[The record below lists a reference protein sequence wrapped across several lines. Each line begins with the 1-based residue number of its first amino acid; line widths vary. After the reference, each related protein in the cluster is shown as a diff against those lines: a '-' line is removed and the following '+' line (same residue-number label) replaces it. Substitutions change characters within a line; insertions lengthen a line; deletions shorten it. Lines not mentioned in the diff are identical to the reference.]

1 MDNNAVSASKFGD
14 YYNTNGPKLQYLY
27 KNHLSDFN
35 DWLQKEHAQ
44 DWLLFGK
51 NLGKYLSL
59 DETSLS
65 NGELY
70 TILTNKDARGNKG
83 AIIAI
88 VKGTKAVDIIT
99 VINKISES
107 RRNMVKE
114 VTVDMAGSMNLIAK
128 KCFPKTEIVTD
139 RFHVQKLAFE
149 AVQEERI
156 RLRWEIIELENNE
169 IEKSRNSGE
178 IYKPELLSNGDTKR
192 QLLARSR
199 YLLFKSKSKWT
210 PSQITRAELLF
221 KLYPSIERA
230 YNLSQGLSY
239 IFENNTNKNVARLKL
254 AQWYNKVEEAGFKS
268 FNTISRTIQIHYE
281 TILNYFNNRRTNA
294 SAESFN
300 AKIKAFRTQFRG
312 VRDIPFFLYRLT
324 KIFA

>member
-1 MDNNAVSASKFGD
+1 M
-14 YYNTNGPKLQYLY
+14 
-27 KNHLSDFN
+27 SDFTT
-35 DWLQKEHAQ
+35 WIQKEHAQ
-44 DWLLFGK
+44 DWLLYGK

-70 TILTNKDARGNKG
+70 TILTNKEARGKKG

-88 VKGTKAVDIIT
+88 VKGTKAMDVIA
-99 VINKISES
+99 VINKIPES

-139 RFHVQKLAFE
+139 RFHVQKLATE

-156 RLRWEIIELENNE
+156 RIRWEILEQENKIIEQAKNQN
-169 IEKSRNSGE
+169 KT
-178 IYKPELLSNGDTKR
+178 YKPELLDNGDTKR

-199 YLLFKSKSKWT
+199 YLLFKPKRKWT
-210 PSQITRAELLF
+210 TSQITRAELLF
-221 KLYPSIERA
+221 KLYPNILKA
-230 YNLSQGLSY
+230 YELSQGLSY
-239 IFENNTNKNVARLKL
+239 VFENNNDKNVARLKL
-254 AQWYNKVEEAGFKS
+254 AQWYDKVEKAGFKS
-268 FNTISRTIQIHYE
+268 FNTISRSIQMHYQ
-281 TILNYFNNRRTNA
+281 TILNYFNNRSTNA

-300 AKIKAFRTQFRG
+300 AKIKEFRAQFRG
-312 VRDIPFFLYRLT
+312 VRDIAFFLFRLT
-324 KIFA
+324 KIYA

>member
-1 MDNNAVSASKFGD
+1 M
-14 YYNTNGPKLQYLY
+14 
-27 KNHLSDFN
+27 
-35 DWLQKEHAQ
+35 
-44 DWLLFGK
+44 FGK

-70 TILTNKDARGNKG
+70 TVLTNKDARGNKG
-83 AIIAI
+83 SIIAI
-88 VKGTKAVDIIT
+88 VKGTKAIDVIT

-149 AVQEERI
+149 AVQEQRI

-169 IEKSRNSGE
+169 IEMSRKSGQ
-178 IYKPELLSNGDTKR
+178 IYKPKLLSNGETKR

-210 PSQITRAELLF
+210 PLQITRAELLF
-221 KLYPSIERA
+221 ELYPSIEKA
-230 YNLSQGLSY
+230 YNLAQGLSY

-254 AQWYNKVEEAGFKS
+254 AQWYSKVEETGFKS
-268 FNTISRTIQIHYE
+268 FNTISRTIQIHYQ
-281 TILNYFNNRRTNA
+281 TILNYFNNRSTNA

-300 AKIKAFRTQFRG
+300 AKIKDFRRQFRG

-324 KIFA
+324 KIYA

>member
-1 MDNNAVSASKFGD
+1 MDNNALSASKFGD
-14 YYNTNGPKLQYLY
+14 YYNTNGSKLQYLY

-35 DWLQKEHAQ
+35 DWSQKEHAQ

-83 AIIAI
+83 AIVAI
-88 VKGTKAVDIIT
+88 VKGTKAIDVIA

-139 RFHVQKLAFE
+139 RFHVQKLASE

-156 RLRWEIIELENNE
+156 RLRWEIIELENNK
-169 IEKSRNSGE
+169 IEKSRESNE
-178 IYKPELLSNGDTKR
+178 IYKPELLSNGDSKR

-199 YLLFKSKSKWT
+199 YLLFKAKSKWT

-221 KLYPSIERA
+221 ERYPSIEHA

-239 IFENNTNKNVARLKL
+239 IFKNNTNKNVARLKL

-281 TILNYFNNRRTNA
+281 TILNYFNNRSTNA

-300 AKIKAFRTQFRG
+300 AKVKAFRSQFRG
-312 VRDIPFFLYRLT
+312 VRDISFFLYRLT
-324 KIFA
+324 KIYA